1 MSHDPGGISAEGR
14 VELARVTSRGRRLV
28 DVGDVAETLELD
40 RSAAAKRL
48 ARWASRGWLRRVRRG
63 LYLAVPVDVEHPE
76 TWTEDPLILA
86 DEVWSPCYFTGWTSA
101 QYWHLTDQIFRTVV
115 VKTTRRVR
123 SSDETL
129 LDQDYLIG
137 HVPSSALEWG
147 LKATWIRERRVQMAD
162 PARTV
167 IDVLDEPELG
177 GGIRHVSEIL
187 ESFMLDRP
195 EPGLLL
201 EYGDWLGNRTVFKR
215 LGYLLETLD
224 LGDEELRRGCRS
236 RISTGISLL
245 DPSGSDRGERISD
258 WNLRANIDLGPRER
272 S

>member
-1 MSHDPGGISAEGR
+1 MSPEPGGISAEGR
-14 VELARVTSRGRRLV
+14 AELAQVTSRGRRLV

-40 RSAAAKRL
+40 RNAAAKRL

-63 LYLAVPVDVEHPE
+63 LYLAVPVDVENPE

-101 QYWHLTDQIFRTVV
+101 QHWHLTDQIFRTVV
-115 VKTTRRVR
+115 VKTTQRVR

-137 HVPSSALEWG
+137 HVPPSALEWG
-147 LKATWIRERRVQMAD
+147 LKAVWIRERRVRLAD

-167 IDVLDEPELG
+167 IDVLDEPHLG
-177 GGIRHVSEIL
+177 GGIRHVADIL

-195 EPGLLL
+195 EPHLLL
-201 EYGDWLGNRTVFKR
+201 EYGDRLGNRTVFKR
-215 LGYLLETLD
+215 LGYLLGELD
-224 LGDEELRRGCRS
+224 LGEEGLRAACRS

-245 DPSGSDRGERISD
+245 DPSASERGKRISE
-258 WNLRANIDLGPRER
+258 WNLRANVDLGPQER